1 MKPISGT
8 RIEGA
13 LMLTVIL
20 GLAGIVGMSR
30 WLDAK
35 QPQPNLK
42 LQEEVLYLNPPMV
55 KRVSLGFN
63 GLAADFYWMR
73 SLQYVGRKFI
83 NLSPDIHVIRLNQ
96 LDLKLLA
103 PLLETTTTL
112 DPQFMAPYE
121 YAASVLPELDVQEA
135 IRIIKKG
142 IEANPSAW
150 RLYHNLGYIHWK
162 QKDFMAAS
170 EAYGRGSQLPG
181 APAWMTAMKAR
192 TLTEG
197 GSREMA
203 REIYARMYEEAADKV
218 VKDMA
223 LGRLM
228 ELDSFDQRDALRRVL
243 AGYKSKNGRCPES
256 WREIENVIRALRMKM
271 DSSGAPLDPGGTPY
285 VLVKD
290 KCDVNLDP
298 KSTVPLR

>member
-1 MKPISGT
+1 MKPVSGT

-20 GLAGIVGMSR
+20 GLAGIVAMSR

-35 QPQPNLK
+35 HPQANLK
-42 LQEEVLYLNPPMV
+42 VQEEVLYLNPPMV
-55 KRVSLGFN
+55 KRASLAFN
-63 GLAADFYWMR
+63 GLAADVYWMR
-73 SLQYVGRKFI
+73 SLQYVGKKI
-83 NLSPDIHVIRLNQ
+83 IKLSPDIRANNLGQ

-103 PLLETTTTL
+103 ALLETTTTL
-112 DPQFMAPYE
+112 DPHFMAPYE
-121 YAASVLPELDVQEA
+121 YAASVLPEVDVQAA
-135 IRIIKKG
+135 IRLIKKG

-150 RLYHNLGYIHWK
+150 RLYHNLGYIHWQ

-197 GSREMA
+197 GSRDTA

-223 LGRLM
+223 RRRLM
-228 ELDSFDQRDALRRVL
+228 ELDSLDQRDAFRRLL

-256 WREIENVIRALRMKM
+256 WREMEDVIRALRIRI
-271 DSSGAPLDPGGTPY
+271 DPSGAPLDPGGTPY
-285 VLVKD
+285 ILVKD
-290 KCDVNLDP
+290 KCDVDPDP
-298 KSTVPLR
+298 KSNVPLR